1 MNQEIKKDSK
11 SKQKSTNRNFPFFVN
26 DVYSKKRKKRN
37 TRQTQTK
44 KQLEW
49 YLPNNGVCLP

>member
-1 MNQEIKKDSK
+1 MSMVQKEID
-11 SKQKSTNRNFPFFVN
+11 TG
-26 DVYSKKRKKRN
+26 
-37 TRQTQTK
+37 QTQTK